1 MSKETAFQKNKEAV
15 RKAFA
20 TAFIKALTQMGE
32 QAKDIEW
39 FGMSHGVGVPQPLR

>member
-1 MSKETAFQKNKEAV
+1 MNKETAFQKNKEEV

-20 TAFIKALTQMGE
+20 TAFVKALTQMGE

-39 FGMSHGVGVPQPLR
+39 FGTGHGIVHTPRL